1 VTCPQA
7 LRGAAQYVSVRDQ
20 CRICDR
26 DPIVKSVRARLMFEH
41 IVSASPQEDCTPFLG
56 EDFACPQYAVA
67 WDAPA
72 CQVKGSHEA
81 VRLCKTLEHCVGVV
95 HNRERTV
102 GTLKARFHWSAS
114 QYEQTI
120 MTKCRELATSVS
132 SDVLQGKACGTR
144 TLRLWWSRDCAKF
157 TRWCHAP
164 WCAEPWRF
172 TCGQQD
178 SDVSQGLSVF
188 TPDAIEHVLCVALV
202 AYPFPPTMPL
212 LEEQLSQCGGRAIFS
227 AVEIPKRSIF
237 KLHPPGA
244 WNDLK
249 WGNVAPDI
257 LVNTSRVVP
266 TQGYA
271 LHADRLPF
279 EVMWNAVYQR
289 FQNRFRWYVKV
300 DADTVFFPNRLP
312 SALRRARA
320 LHPGDTPVMIGTTN
334 GQRLCGA
341 ACGPLYGMSS
351 EALARWSKERER
363 CHRLGAGRT
372 VSDAHA
378 LLYQE
383 DVYFSRCAE
392 LLRIPV
398 VPGAVVNSVL
408 HNRCPHGT
416 LYAENLRNLPAI
428 VYAACMPCGDVVAVH
443 PAKSWHEMKRV
454 LRAATQNASWY
465 PQRPLTRRARAS
477 RPPRR
482 WRASSRRAS
491 AGA

>member
-1 VTCPQA
+1 V
-7 LRGAAQYVSVRDQ
+7 Y
-20 CRICDR
+20 
-26 DPIVKSVRARLMFEH
+26 PIVKNRECTRIMFDYFA
-41 IVSASPQEDCTPFLG
+41 SASLRNDCIPLLG
-56 EDFACPQYAVA
+56 EDFACPKYALA

-81 VRLCKTLEHCVGVV
+81 VRLCTTLEHCAGVV
-95 HNRERTV
+95 HNQDRTV
-102 GTLKARFHWSAS
+102 GTLKARFHWNAS
-114 QYEQTI
+114 QHDQKI
-120 MTKCRELATSVS
+120 METCRDLANGVS
-132 SDVLQGKACGTR
+132 FDVLHGNACDAKM
-144 TLRLWWSRDCAKF
+144 LKLWWSLDCARF

-172 TCGQQD
+172 TCGRPD
-178 SDVSQGLSVF
+178 SDVSRRSLSVF

-202 AYPFPPTMPL
+202 AYPFPPTMSL
-212 LEEQLSQCGGRAIFS
+212 VEEQLRQCGGRAIFS
-227 AVEIPKRSIF
+227 AVDIPERSIF

-244 WNDLK
+244 WKDLL
-249 WGNVAPDI
+249 WGRVAPDI

-266 TQGYA
+266 TRGFA
-271 LHADRLPF
+271 LHGNRLPF

-289 FQNRFRWYVKV
+289 FQTRFRWYIKV

-320 LHPGDTPVMIGTTN
+320 LHPRDTPVMIGTTN

-351 EALARWSKERER
+351 EALARWSEERER

-372 VSDAHA
+372 VSDARA
-378 LLYQE
+378 LIYQE

-416 LYAENLRNLPAI
+416 LYADNRRDLPGI

-443 PAKSWHEMKRV
+443 PAKSWHEMARV
-454 LRAATQNASWY
+454 LRAATQNASRY
-465 PQRPLTRRARAS
+465 PPRPLLTRRARAS
-477 RPPRR
+477 SPPRR
-482 WRASSRRAS
+482 SRASSRRAS